1 MKQMIQQ
8 EVNVSPN
15 IKLEIISSASLQK
28 GQIITINPLGLY
40 GNYISERESAKPG
53 SALDGFTYFGSI
65 PYEIEQTNNDGTIN
79 FAEKQVVVND
89 FIIPSRNQDGSDHK
103 GRHFQIWF
111 DPVRKNYFIKD
122 LGIGFGV
129 FKKMD
134 TGPAPLKDNMLMN
147 VGEAYIVVN
156 LYPEGAEQEGK
167 PYETLKLKMF
177 GGPNNGEVY
186 EFNIPEMEQKQELL
200 IGRTPECDVK
210 INDKL
215 LSKIQCHIKVVNS
228 NDGQNVDQQSLGQN
242 CLQWTL
248 FDGYRN
254 KQSTNGTWLYI
265 NTDTL
270 LKNGDI
276 FKANQ
281 SIF

>member
-1 MKQMIQQ
+1 
-8 EVNVSPN
+8 
-15 IKLEIISSASLQK
+15 
-28 GQIITINPLGLY
+28 
-40 GNYISERESAKPG
+40 
-53 SALDGFTYFGSI
+53 
-65 PYEIEQTNNDGTIN
+65 
-79 FAEKQVVVND
+79 
-89 FIIPSRNQDGSDHK
+89 
-103 GRHFQIWF
+103 
-111 DPVRKNYFIKD
+111 
-122 LGIGFGV
+122 
-129 FKKMD
+129 
-134 TGPAPLKDNMLMN
+134 
-147 VGEAYIVVN
+147 
-156 LYPEGAEQEGK
+156 
-167 PYETLKLKMF
+167 MF

>member
-1 MKQMIQQ
+1 M
-8 EVNVSPN
+8 
-15 IKLEIISSASLQK
+15 
-28 GQIITINPLGLY
+28 
-40 GNYISERESAKPG
+40 
-53 SALDGFTYFGSI
+53 
-65 PYEIEQTNNDGTIN
+65 EQNNNEDGTIN
-79 FAEKQVVVND
+79 FVETQITVND

-134 TGPAPLKDNMLMN
+134 NGPAVLKDNMLMN

-167 PYETLKLKMF
+167 PYDTLKLKMF

-186 EFNIPEMEQKQELL
+186 EYSIADMEPKQELL
-200 IGRTPECDVK
+200 IGRTPECDIK

-215 LSKIQCHIKVVNS
+215 LSKIQCHIKVVNQSESS
-228 NDGQNVDQQSLGQN
+228 NLDQQSLG
-242 CLQWTL
+242 
-248 FDGYRN
+248 
-254 KQSTNGTWLYI
+254 
-265 NTDTL
+265 
-270 LKNGDI
+270 
-276 FKANQ
+276 
-281 SIF
+281 